1 MDLQNLASEIE
12 SICDNEAA
20 TGDVGHLR
28 NVRGLLERLASYVA
42 RREQAIEARLAGYC
56 DTAMNL
62 ETRADAQIGDIA
74 TDASAMVR
82 PVPADAYS
90 MPAERLPTLDGP
102 MPTQR
107 FEIGDLV
114 AVESPTQDDLGFGRI
129 VEITV
134 DRGYAIEWA
143 NGMRGDGWHDGDLRL
158 VGVAAG

>member
-20 TGDVGHLR
+20 TGDAGHLR

-42 RREQAIEARLAGYC
+42 RREQAIEARLAGCC
-56 DTAMNL
+56 DTALGL

-74 TDASAMVR
+74 TDASGMVR
-82 PVPADAYS
+82 PIQPGAYS
-90 MPAERLPTLDGP
+90 MPAKRLPTLDGP

-107 FEIGDLV
+107 FKVGDLV

-129 VEITV
+129 VEITA
-134 DRGYAIEWA
+134 DRGYAIAWA
-143 NGMRGDGWHDGDLRL
+143 NGMRGNGWHDHDLRL
-158 VGVAAG
+158 VGAPS